1 MRIKLVLILNFSFI
15 NKVFKNLGSI
25 INFQKKQKLFFLLVQ
40 PKVLHKRNLS
50 QGEKIFKKKI
60 FKKNTINTKLKFL
73 NYLSKDSNDLQ
84 SIVEKKYPILRELLE
99 YIKNER
105 MLLKITGSGSVCYGL
120 FKERNDAKRAL
131 YNLKIKYP
139 KFWASLAKTI

>member
-1 MRIKLVLILNFSFI
+1 M
-15 NKVFKNLGSI
+15 
-25 INFQKKQKLFFLLVQ
+25 LVQ
-40 PKVLHKRNLS
+40 PRVKCSTKNLS

-60 FKKNTINTKLKFL
+60 FKNTINTKLKFL

-105 MLLKITGSGSVCYGL
+105 DAIFQELQALGQFVTVYLKNEMTQ
-120 FKERNDAKRAL
+120 RAL

-139 KFWASLAKTI
+139 KFWASLAKTV